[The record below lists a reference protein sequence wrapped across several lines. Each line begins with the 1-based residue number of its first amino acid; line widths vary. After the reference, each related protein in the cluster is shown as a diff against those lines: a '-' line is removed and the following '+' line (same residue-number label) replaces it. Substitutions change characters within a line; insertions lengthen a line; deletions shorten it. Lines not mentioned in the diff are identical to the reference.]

1 MFEFIFSCL
10 VGTGIGAYNNHRLKG
25 CFNDTKDAA
34 IKFVQD
40 KMNGDKAPAGAHR
53 QRRGPPPAPRP
64 PAPLPPPAPGRAH
77 IRPAMF
83 MGLPLPERTASARSG
98 DGTLANV
105 GLKIGGACQCQDCN
119 QRFDTENALQLHVKY
134 IHGDKVFR
142 VMTLSMVD
150 ADLQGSSLGGQELFR
165 VRAAS
170 TKVHGLRGQIAEAL
184 DCHPV
189 SLSLFQHGNE
199 LKDDHGNSLDNIES
213 ITVRQ
218 DLGRDSA
225 HMFD

>member
-1 MFEFIFSCL
+1 MQMD
-10 VGTGIGAYNNHRLKG
+10 GRH
-25 CFNDTKDAA
+25 
-34 IKFVQD
+34 
-40 KMNGDKAPAGAHR
+40 APVPPRHNV
-53 QRRGPPPAPRP
+53 PPPRQIQPR
-64 PAPLPPPAPGRAH
+64 AY
-77 IRPAMF
+77 IQPAMF
-83 MGLPLPERTASARSG
+83 YQPFDIQMPMPMLPMPMRSG

-119 QRFDTENALQLHVKY
+119 QRFETETALQLHVKY

-142 VMTLSMVD
+142 VMTLSKAD
-150 ADLQGSSLGGQELFR
+150 ADLHGSSLAGQELFR
-165 VRAAS
+165 VGQAS
-170 TKVHGLRGQIAEAL
+170 THVHELRVQIAEAL

-189 SLSLFQHGNE
+189 SLSLFQHGSE
-199 LKDDHGNSLDNIES
+199 LNDDHGSSVDNIES